1 MAQIYLVMAGV
12 MLCSISVCFLDQNLS
27 AVHCVEK
34 REIFKHLQEMK
45 KIPSQLCVKDRI
57 DFKFPWKRESITQ
70 IQKTEGTCY
79 CYLMLQQIS
88 SVFSKKDSRAAWNTT
103 LLDQLL
109 SSLDLGLRRLEH
121 MKKDNMDCPHVGSA
135 LRKYFQGIQ
144 LYLKEK
150 KYSPCAWEI
159 VRVEIE
165 RCFSLT

>member
-1 MAQIYLVMAGV
+1 
-12 MLCSISVCFLDQNLS
+12 
-27 AVHCVEK
+27 
-34 REIFKHLQEMK
+34 
-45 KIPSQLCVKDRI
+45 
-57 DFKFPWKRESITQ
+57 
-70 IQKTEGTCY
+70 
-79 CYLMLQQIS
+79 MLQQIS
-88 SVFSKKDSRAAWNTT
+88 GVFSKKDSRAAWNTT

-159 VRVEIE
+159 VRVEIWKVL
-165 RCFSLT
+165 FSYVRILKEKST